1 MLTHKIACT
10 ASRFWI
16 GRIMDT
22 EGVEK
27 HLSEDF
33 VFFAIFDQGRNFL
46 KRWTGRTGRVCGEF
60 VKVDH
65 RFKREDKK

>member
-1 MLTHKIACT
+1 
-10 ASRFWI
+10 
-16 GRIMDT
+16 MDT